1 MIEKVINKR
10 IVGRN
15 MVDVEVRINFARQ
28 AGYEIVGDVVQLRDG
43 GYHCL
48 MRKTLYWEERK

>member
-15 MVDVEVRINFARQ
+15 MVDVEARIKYARN
-28 AGYEIVGDVVQLRDG
+28 AGYEIIGDVVQLRDG

-48 MRKTLYWEERK
+48 MRKTIVWEERK